1 MQIKAKKGYN
11 VILNDID
18 ISLLAE
24 QDYLDVSDELLNSS
38 SDFKKLSHLIE
49 IKGKKST
56 IKKNETDK
64 KD

>member
-49 IKGKKST
+49 IKGKKSIT
-56 IKKNETDK
+56 KKNETDK